1 MLSRWLFR
9 EKMYMTGSS
18 CPMVM
23 RASYWKLF
31 LKYII
36 SDQTNINCILIIPC
50 QEILLIPGIMKM
62 QEKQVTE
69 FFTPDVN
76 EIYFSSF
83 YYGLHFCRQDPV
95 TSHLLCVMI
104 NVMLL
109 FGGFGISYALLCNT
123 A

>member
-1 MLSRWLFR
+1 
-9 EKMYMTGSS
+9 MTGSS

-62 QEKQVTE
+62 QEKQVTK

-76 EIYFSSF
+76 EIYFSS
-83 YYGLHFCRQDPV
+83 L
-95 TSHLLCVMI
+95 
-104 NVMLL
+104 
-109 FGGFGISYALLCNT
+109 
-123 A
+123 